1 MKLSAETRKDAKK
14 YNAMYDIFEGYNH
27 ETGES
32 TYYASYGVAY
42 RYCNDKVRR
51 GIPMTI
57 FGHALVEDP
66 TDELGFRP
74 VMDELI
80 TC

>member
-14 YNAMYDIFEGYNH
+14 YNAEWEIFEGYNH

-42 RYCNDKVRR
+42 RYTSAKVRR

-57 FGHALVEDP
+57 LGHRWS
-66 TDELGFRP
+66 DELEDFETK
-74 VMDELI
+74 ELI